1 MPRVSVVPKELTDAM
16 REAGIPV
23 DLCRRVVIDIQ
34 VNEVPI
40 VYIEQYGD
48 QTVLNIVRALSG
60 VKIERG

>member
-1 MPRVSVVPKELTDAM
+1 MPRVSVVPEELTDAM
-16 REAGIPV
+16 RAAGIPV

-40 VYIEQYGD
+40 IYIEQYGD